1 MFKKQYAKQL
11 EYYYNA
17 FADAFKEDSDCRE
30 TVTDAE
36 RSALDRM
43 RDAIVSG
50 ATNATEEIN
59 KQFAD
64 LLNTTEEDETLTG
77 AVKGMTEETANILAG
92 QMNAIRIN
100 QVESAAVLRN
110 QLMSLTRIVEN
121 TSHLAKI
128 DRVITLLEGN
138 DNNAELRSQGLI

>member
-1 MFKKQYAKQL
+1 M
-11 EYYYNA
+11 
-17 FADAFKEDSDCRE
+17 
-30 TVTDAE
+30 
-36 RSALDRM
+36 
-43 RDAIVSG
+43 
-50 ATNATEEIN
+50 
-59 KQFAD
+59 
-64 LLNTTEEDETLTG
+64 LNTTEEDETLTG
-77 AVKGMTEETANILAG
+77 AVKGITEETANILAG

-110 QLMSLTRIVEN
+110 QLMSLNRIVEN